1 MVGVRETGVGG
12 LLVVIG
18 AIKSQSPEFD
28 LRLLSALPQLKIH
41 LLGAFAKRKLS
52 LLNLKLTALHCFDAL
67 LHLLNL
73 RKRNLLSRLLLY
85 PLERKR

>member
-1 MVGVRETGVGG
+1 
-12 LLVVIG
+12 
-18 AIKSQSPEFD
+18 
-28 LRLLSALPQLKIH
+28 
-41 LLGAFAKRKLS
+41 
-52 LLNLKLTALHCFDAL
+52 LTALHCFDAL